1 MDQQKAMQKQPML
14 KEHDEQILVIKRDL
28 LFADEPW
35 QGLQCDHIA
44 RYQALVAKSGEFHWR
59 SAMEPDP
66 TYKQIIPYMIFE
78 CADSYFLMERKSTA
92 SEQRLKSKLSL
103 GIGGHIRQEDMAGGT
118 IFDWANR
125 EFHEEVSYKGKLDIE
140 PLGVLNDDSDPVG
153 QVHVGFI
160 LLLHGD
166 SSNIAIKSEH
176 KQGVLVPSMHMDT
189 YVDRME
195 SWSQIAWH
203 HIRRGK

>member
-1 MDQQKAMQKQPML
+1 MDQQKALQKQPMI
-14 KEHDEQILVIKRDL
+14 KEHDEQILVVKREL
-28 LFADEPW
+28 LFAEGVW
-35 QGLQCDHIA
+35 QGLQSEHVA
-44 RYQALVAKSGEFHWR
+44 QYQALVTKYGEFQWR
-59 SAMEPDP
+59 SAMEQDP

-78 CADSYFLMERKSTA
+78 SDDSYFLMERKSTA

-125 EFHEEVSYKGKLDIE
+125 EFHEEVAYQGNLDIE

-166 SSNIAIKSEH
+166 SSDIAIKSEH
-176 KQGVLVPSMHMDT
+176 KQGVLVSSADMDA
-189 YVDRME
+189 YIDRME

-203 HIRRGK
+203 HLRRGK